1 MSSLLNC
8 GRLIVACLII
18 VFATNAAAQDAVY
31 DIDALNAGLGPAPET
46 LDRSSPRSSVEALLD
61 LAAAGDF
68 ETAAH
73 LLNLALRSEPQH
85 GAIGPEL
92 AEQLY
97 TVVDRKVVINWG
109 LLLDRPDALDA
120 RATSDS
126 AVAGQARRSILLSV
140 FTIDGRPYPIYLDRV
155 QVEGEPAVWVFSERT
170 VANIETLYETFGP
183 SDMERTLPDW
193 ARQDAFWNL
202 MWWEVILLPVM
213 LLLAGIAGTVT
224 HKTLTRIAHAAD
236 REPVTRIMRASRLPA
251 VLFVTTSVVAIVSRA
266 FVFSGPITTLIGPAI
281 AIGYVLAVLILVVN
295 VVDRIIDQLVE
306 LDSADLKQ
314 IDQGGMREI
323 ATKVSL
329 ARRMLI
335 IVIVLAGLGI
345 VLSQAGAFRTFGF
358 SLLASAGAVTLVLGF
373 AAREVLANIMSS
385 MQIALNQSARI
396 GDKVVYKGHICNV
409 ERINFTYVLLRVWT
423 GVRLVVPVTEFVSE
437 TFENWTIK
445 EPEMMRLI
453 DIHVAHNASVGKLRD
468 LFFEVLDELDGE
480 DVGSEE
486 DHKVVVTKHDVFG
499 QTVTF
504 CLSCSNP
511 NTSWGLSC
519 YVRERLIAGMKALE
533 QDGAS
538 VFPDV
543 SPAEGV

>member
-8 GRLIVACLII
+8 GPLIVACLIMA
-18 VFATNAAAQDAVY
+18 FATTAAAQDAVY
-31 DIDALNAGLGPAPET
+31 EIDVLNAGLGPAPES

-61 LAAAGDF
+61 LATVGDF

-85 GAIGPEL
+85 RAIGPEL

-155 QVEGEPAVWVFSERT
+155 QVEDEPAVWVFSERT

-183 SDMERTLPDW
+183 SEVERALPDW

-202 MWWEVILLPVM
+202 MWWEVILLPIM
-213 LLLAGIAGTVT
+213 ILLAGILGTVT
-224 HKTLTRIAHAAD
+224 HKTLTRIANAAD
-236 REPVTRIMRASRLPA
+236 QAPVYNIVRASRLPA

-266 FVFSGPITTLIGPAI
+266 FVFSGPIATLIGPAI

-396 GDKVVYKGHICNV
+396 GDKVVYNGHICNV

-453 DIHVAHNASVGKLRD
+453 DIHVAHDASVAKLRD
-468 LFFEVLDELDGE
+468 LFFEVLNELDGE
-480 DVGSEE
+480 DLGSEE
-486 DHKVVVTKHDVFG
+486 DHEVMVTKHDVFG

-511 NTSWGLSC
+511 NTSWSLSC
-519 YVRERLIAGMKALE
+519 EVRERLIAGMKTL
-533 QDGAS
+533 QRDGAS

-543 SPAEGV
+543 SPAEGI